1 MRLRA
6 QAQPRARTTLTSP
19 PIPNAPS
26 SRRVR
31 PLARTTLMRLISR
44 GMLTRA
50 VSRVAPPSAGAA
62 PRANHVDAADQPGH
76 ADAGCQPGRA
86 AVERSAPR
94 PPAGIGHPHPERAAQ
109 FKPFAALRGYYELV
123 SACERVV
130 EPRPVLSEEESRELS
145 ERHPHPERAAQFKP
159 FAALR
164 GYYELV
170 SACERVVEPRPV
182 LSEEESR
189 ELSERLLGLT
199 RGEVV
204 RVAYYEAGSIVTQTG
219 AVGQLDTVG
228 RTLAVVRKR
237 VPIDDIV
244 SLERCET

>member
-1 MRLRA
+1 MREVAGAGAASRTNHVDATPDPERA
-6 QAQPRARTTLTSP
+6 F
-19 PIPNAPS
+19 
-26 SRRVR
+26 
-31 PLARTTLMRLISR
+31 
-44 GMLTRA
+44 
-50 VSRVAPPSAGAA
+50 VAAGAA
-62 PRANHVDAADQPGH
+62 PRANRVDAADQPGH
-76 ADAGCQPGRA
+76 ANAGCQPGRGD
-86 AVERSAPR
+86 VERSAPR

-145 ERHPHPERAAQFKP
+145 ER
-159 FAALR
+159 L
-164 GYYELV
+164 
-170 SACERVVEPRPV
+170 
-182 LSEEESR
+182 LS
-189 ELSERLLGLT
+189 LT

-204 RVAYYEAGSIVTQTG
+204 RVAYYQAGSIVTQTG
-219 AVGQLDTVG
+219 AVGQLDTVS